1 MSFSIVKLENDDAS
15 LESPDFSQD
24 NPYLSHAGN
33 VSQNAM
39 YLSPCFVN
47 HFQQWFRL
55 FGSPVSIPIRQ
66 GKLFPTAEVKAR
78 SFGEL
83 LNTIKYKIVVNPL
96 AIGFF
101 ISDQETYL
109 NMKGAGSV
117 GLKARVNSFS
127 VDLHSRREMIRPSNS
142 EETVQEDLL
151 KTEIN
156 FHEAEVELSDIDLRV
171 IRARHR
177 NKANT
182 PTASQ
187 PPSAK
192 SVAESTAY
200 SQEASFFDGD
210 NDESCYSFQ
219 WIDAKDFVILDAVNK
234 QPFLSR
240 SKIDVFPFAFSPLFY
255 YMKQHDEP
263 GAEKRDYLRRTHE
276 CTIGNGMGKL
286 NLAHCVLMR
295 RLILTQYSRQ
305 PRIPKDISQP
315 ASSRSG

>member
-1 MSFSIVKLENDDAS
+1 MSFSIVKLENDGGS
-15 LESPDFSQD
+15 LESPDFSKD
-24 NPYLSHAGN
+24 DPYFDHTGN
-33 VSQNAM
+33 ISQNAM

-55 FGSPVSIPIRQ
+55 FGSPISIPIRQ
-66 GKLFPTAEVKAR
+66 GKLFPTAEVKAK

-96 AIGFF
+96 AIGLF

-109 NMKGAGSV
+109 NMKGCGSV

-127 VDLHSRREMIRPSNS
+127 VDLHSRREMIRPNDV
-142 EETVQEDLL
+142 EAVQDELL

-177 NKANT
+177 SNATHLSTT
-182 PTASQ
+182 PSKSTSTSKPQ
-187 PPSAK
+187 SAK
-192 SVAESTAY
+192 SISESTAY
-200 SQEASFFDGD
+200 SEDHSYHGQEASSFDQ
-210 NDESCYSFQ
+210 ESHCSFQ
-219 WIDAKDFVILDAVNK
+219 WIDAKDFVILDAVHK
-234 QPFLSR
+234 QPLLSR

-286 NLAHCVLMR
+286 MTVSVVL
-295 RLILTQYSRQ
+295 
-305 PRIPKDISQP
+305 DD
-315 ASSRSG
+315 

>member
-1 MSFSIVKLENDDAS
+1 MENDTGS

-24 NPYLSHAGN
+24 DPYSGN

-39 YLSPCFVN
+39 YLSPCFVS

-55 FGSPVSIPIRQ
+55 FGSPVSVPIRQ
-66 GKLFPTAEVKAR
+66 GKLFPTAEVKAK

-109 NMKGAGSV
+109 NMKGGGSV

-127 VDLHSRREMIRPSNS
+127 VDLHSRREMTTRPS
-142 EETVQEDLL
+142 EVQDDSL

-171 IRARHR
+171 IRAHHR
-177 NKANT
+177 STTNT
-182 PTASQ
+182 ATAAAAAK
-187 PPSAK
+187 PPQSAR
-192 SVAESTAY
+192 SVAESTVY
-200 SQEASFFDGD
+200 SYQDQEASFYEEEE
-210 NDESCYSFQ
+210 NHYSFQ
-219 WIDAKDFVILDAVNK
+219 WIDAKDFVILDAVHK

-240 SKIDVFPFAFSPLFY
+240 SKMDVFPFAFSPLFY

-276 CTIGNGMGKL
+276 CTIGNGMGKFL
-286 NLAHCVLMR
+286 LLLLDVGW
-295 RLILTQYSRQ
+295 
-305 PRIPKDISQP
+305 D
-315 ASSRSG
+315 G